1 MIPAWD
7 SLVREFFH
15 VLLTVLIVMDP
26 VGMIPQFLSV
36 TSRFDEQT
44 RRSIV
49 KKSVLIA
56 AVVLAVFL
64 LAGKFLLSFFGIMSG
79 TFYISGG
86 ILFFLIAFEM
96 IYSKG
101 GPRSTPG
108 EDGEGGVSVAL
119 FPLAIPLIAGPGL
132 ITVIIM
138 HTSRNHHWLY
148 SLSVLAPALI
158 TGLII
163 TWCIL
168 RYSGLILRLLGA
180 TGILVMEKIMGLILA
195 GYALQLIYNGLVELR
210 IISGVCSVLVP
221 FIQ

>member
-1 MIPAWD
+1 METIAWD
-7 SLVREFFH
+7 SPVKEFFH
-15 VLLTVLIVMDP
+15 VFLTVFIVMDP
-26 VGMIPQFLSV
+26 VGMTPQFLSI
-36 TSRFDEQT
+36 TARFDEKA

-64 LAGKFLLSFFGIMSG
+64 LAGRVLLSFFGIMSG

-96 IYSKG
+96 IYGRG
-101 GPRSTPG
+101 GPHSTPN
-108 EDGEGGVSVAL
+108 EDGEGAASVAL

-138 HTSRNHHWLY
+138 HMSRHRPWLY
-148 SLSVLAPALI
+148 SLSILAPALI
-158 TGLII
+158 LGLAI
-163 TWCIL
+163 TFCIL

-180 TGILVMEKIMGLILA
+180 TGILVVEKIMGLILA
-195 GYALQLIYNGLVELR
+195 GYALQLIYNGLVDLR
-210 IISGVCSVLVP
+210 IITGV
-221 FIQ
+221 

>member
-1 MIPAWD
+1 MAG
-7 SLVREFFH
+7 EFFR

-26 VGMIPQFLSV
+26 VGMIPQFLSI
-36 TSRFDEQT
+36 TAGFDERA

-49 KKSVLIA
+49 RKAALIA
-56 AVVLAVFL
+56 AIVLAVFL
-64 LAGKFLLSFFGIMSG
+64 VAGKFLLAFFGIMSG

-96 IYSKG
+96 IYGKG
-101 GPRSTPG
+101 GPRSTPA

-138 HTSRNHHWLY
+138 YTSRHHPWLY
-148 SLSVLAPALI
+148 AFSILGPALA
-158 TGLII
+158 TGLAI
-163 TWCIL
+163 TWVIL
-168 RYSGLILRLLGA
+168 RCSGLILRLLGA

-195 GYALQLIYNGLVELR
+195 GYALQLIYNGLADLG
-210 IISGVCSVLVP
+210 IIGS
-221 FIQ
+221 